1 MSVLN
6 RDSANGRNADRL
18 LADAARAADGARA
31 RLATALVDLF
41 LPGDTRLTDQQR
53 ITMARILG
61 GLVTAVEDEFR
72 RRLIDAMGDA
82 APPELAAALVTARV
96 ELAAPI
102 LERARVLRD
111 GELVTVLLRRA
122 DEHRLTTGLRRSGD
136 GHDEGL
142 ALIDRLLAHK
152 DAGIAAGAMAL
163 LIAESRRHDRFGEP
177 VLARTDLPAELQHRM
192 VWWVAAALRDYL
204 IERHGIDPLAADRPL
219 VTVATAMLAAYD
231 EGDTLEGRAFDLACR
246 LRSADELDDMM
257 LVEAAN
263 EGRLAL
269 LAAALALRAGID
281 GASAWEMLVD
291 MGGSRLAVLLR
302 AIDCSRE
309 MAGAIMLRLTI
320 ADNRSEAE
328 LADNLDAFDLL
339 PTEEAR
345 EALRPW
351 RLDGDYRRAIAALAA
366 GEK

>member
-6 RDSANGRNADRL
+6 RDSANGAGADRL

-41 LPGDTRLTDQQR
+41 LPGDARLTDQQR
-53 ITMARILG
+53 IIMARILG

-72 RRLIDAMGDA
+72 RLLIDALGDA
-82 APPELAAALVTARV
+82 ATPELAAALATARV
-96 ELAAPI
+96 EIAAPI

-111 GELVTVLLRRA
+111 GELVAVLLRRA
-122 DEHRLTTGLRRSGD
+122 DEHRLALALRRSGQ
-136 GHDEGL
+136 GRDEG
-142 ALIDRLLAHK
+142 AGLIDRLLAHQ
-152 DAGIAAGAMAL
+152 DAGIAAGGMAL

-177 VLARTDLPAELQHRM
+177 VLARTDLPAELQHHM

-204 IERHGIDPLAADRPL
+204 VERHGVDPLAADRPL

-231 EGDTLEGRAFDLACR
+231 EGDTLEGRAFDLAGR
-246 LRSADELDDMM
+246 LRNVDELDDML
-257 LVEAAN
+257 LVEAVS

-281 GASAWEMLVD
+281 GASAWEMLAD
-291 MGGSRLAVLLR
+291 TAGSRLAVLLR
-302 AIDCSRE
+302 AIDCPRD

-320 ADNRSEAE
+320 ADSRSEAE

-339 PTEEAR
+339 PAEQAR
-345 EALRPW
+345 DALRPW

>member
-6 RDSANGRNADRL
+6 RDSANGADADRL
-18 LADAARAADGARA
+18 LADAARAADSARA

-53 ITMARILG
+53 ISMARILD
-61 GLVTAVEDEFR
+61 GLVMAVEDEFR
-72 RRLIDAMGDA
+72 HRLIDAMGDA
-82 APPELAAALVTARV
+82 ATAELAAALATARV
-96 ELAAPI
+96 EIVAPI
-102 LERARVLRD
+102 LERSRVLHD
-111 GELVTVLLRRA
+111 GELVAVLLRRA
-122 DEHRLTTGLRRSGD
+122 DEHRLATGLRRSGD
-136 GHDEGL
+136 GQDEGS
-142 ALIDRLLAHK
+142 ALIDRLLAHE
-152 DAGIAAGAMAL
+152 DAGVAGGAMAL

-177 VLARTDLPAELQHRM
+177 VLARTDLPAELQHHM

-204 IERHGIDPLAADRPL
+204 VECHAIDPLVADRPL
-219 VTVATAMLAAYD
+219 VAVATAMLAAYD
-231 EGDTLEGRAFDLACR
+231 ESETLEGRAFDLACR
-246 LRSADELDDMM
+246 LRSAGALDDML
-257 LVEAAN
+257 LVEAAS

-281 GASAWEMLVD
+281 GASAWEMLTD
-291 MGGSRLAVLLR
+291 TGSSRLAVLLR
-302 AIDCSRE
+302 AIDCPRE

-339 PTEEAR
+339 PAEQAR

>member
-6 RDSANGRNADRL
+6 RDDANGADADRL
-18 LADAARAADGARA
+18 LADAAHAADGARA
-31 RLATALVDLF
+31 RLATALADLF

-53 ITMARILG
+53 ISMTRILG
-61 GLVTAVEDEFR
+61 GLVMAVEDEFR
-72 RRLIDAMGDA
+72 GRLVDAMGDA
-82 APPELAAALVTARV
+82 ATPELTAALVTARI
-96 ELAAPI
+96 EIAAPI
-102 LERARVLRD
+102 LERSRVLHD
-111 GELVTVLLRRA
+111 GELVAILLRRA
-122 DEHRLTTGLRRSGD
+122 DEHRLTTALQRSGE
-136 GHDEGL
+136 GRDEGSR
-142 ALIDRLLAHK
+142 LIDRLLAHENTSV
-152 DAGIAAGAMAL
+152 AGGAMAL
-163 LIAESRRHDRFGEP
+163 LVAESRRHDRFGEP
-177 VLARTDLPAELQHRM
+177 VLARTDLPAELQHHM
-192 VWWVAAALRDYL
+192 AWWVAAALRDYL
-204 IERHGIDPLAADRPL
+204 VERHAIDPLVADRPL
-219 VTVATAMLAAYD
+219 VTVATTMLAAYD
-231 EGDTLEGRAFDLACR
+231 EGETLEGRAFDLACR
-246 LRSADELDDMM
+246 LRSVDELDDML

-291 MGGSRLAVLLR
+291 TAGSRLAVLLR

-320 ADNRSEAE
+320 ADHRSEAE

-339 PTEEAR
+339 PIEQAR

-351 RLDGDYRRAIAALAA
+351 RLDSDYRRAIAALAA